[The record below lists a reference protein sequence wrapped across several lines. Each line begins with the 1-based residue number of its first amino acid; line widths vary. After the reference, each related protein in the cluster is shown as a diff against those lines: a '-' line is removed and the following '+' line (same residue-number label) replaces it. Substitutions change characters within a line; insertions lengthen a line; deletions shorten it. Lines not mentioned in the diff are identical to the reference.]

1 VLLIALYLSSNGQE
15 LLWPAV
21 GACVGIYL
29 FFHGFQMLQ
38 RKRLI
43 LNTPS
48 SKVRSAAMGLVEING
63 LATGPYTM
71 PAPIT
76 TVPCYYYRTMAWRWE
91 RRGKS
96 SEWVKVADESLH
108 VPFYLDDNTGRVLV
122 DPRGAEMDIHRDFHE
137 EYSHSLFSTHI
148 EVPAT
153 VSGFLAR
160 HAISTDNKIKIE
172 EYCIKPKNALFVLG
186 TLAENPGLRVS
197 ATPVPATPHGM
208 HSISFKMQGAL
219 SAEAAAAMESAL
231 PGIIV
236 ARNLSFAGF
245 EGGATPKEIIRLS
258 SGTPANSVDMTAQGK
273 IAAAMTKAGIDNP
286 DAWKAAGLEYHGDQ
300 TANVSA
306 TTSAEEFDLNPK
318 TVLMKGAHD
327 PAFFIS
333 WHSQKDVVRALAWKS
348 ALMIWGGPLL
358 TLVCVYILALQLD
371 WL

>member
-1 VLLIALYLSSNGQE
+1 
-15 LLWPAV
+15 V
-21 GACVGIYL
+21 GVYL
-29 FFHGFQMLQ
+29 FFRGFQMLQ

-48 SKVRSAAMGLVEING
+48 SRVRSAAMGLVEING

-76 TVPCYYYRTMAWRWE
+76 AVPCYYYRTMAWRWE

-108 VPFYLDDNTGRVLV
+108 VPFYLDDNSGRVLV

-137 EYSHSLFSTHI
+137 EYSHSFFSTHV

-236 ARNLSFAGF
+236 ARNVTFAGF
-245 EGGATPKEIIRLS
+245 EGGAAPKEIIRLS
-258 SGTPANSVDMTAQGK
+258 SETPANSVDMTAQGK
-273 IAAAMTKAGIDNP
+273 IAAAMTKAGINNP
-286 DAWKAAGLEYHGDQ
+286 DAWKAAGLEYRGDQ

-306 TTSAEEFDLNPK
+306 ATSPEEFDLNPK
-318 TVLMKGAHD
+318 TVLMKGTHD

-348 ALMIWGGPLL
+348 TLMIWGGPLV
-358 TLVCVYILALQLD
+358 TLACVYILALELN